1 MNCPET
7 LGAVCGQPAI
17 RHRSYL
23 RIGNVSIGLC
33 ADSSDD
39 VDLTPEIQRFETP
52 PILCDIEVRLQWV
65 DQLRKQNGVKL
76 FDSGSVWALH
86 ENGDDYVF
94 DFVTPVFGD
103 QPYKRLCVNNEFSNA
118 QLWLNRECL
127 NSGWPGCALEY
138 PLDELLVTNWLARNS
153 GVEVHGCGLVDDSTG
168 GHLFLGHSGA
178 GKSTTS
184 RLWRSLRGA
193 RVLSDDRIILREES
207 SEIWMYGTP
216 WHGEAGFASPEKTRV
231 HKIFMLEHGN
241 RNEIVPL
248 SVAKAV
254 TALFA
259 RCFPPFYSEEALAL
273 TLSFLHTIANCVP
286 CYLFRF
292 VPDVTAVREI
302 LNFRD

>member
-1 MNCPET
+1 MCPET
-7 LGAVCGQPAI
+7 LGAVGGQPTVG
-17 RHRSYL
+17 HRSYL

-33 ADSSDD
+33 ADSADD
-39 VDLTPEIQRFETP
+39 VALTPEIQRFETS

-65 DQLRKQNGVKL
+65 DHLKKPNGMKL
-76 FDSGSVWALH
+76 FDSGSVWVLH
-86 ENGDDYVF
+86 EIGDNYVF
-94 DFVTPVFGD
+94 DFVTPVLGD
-103 QPYKRLCVNNEFSNA
+103 RPYKRLCVNNEFSNA
-118 QLWLNRECL
+118 QLLLNRDCL
-127 NSGWPGCALEY
+127 NCGWPGCALEY
-138 PLDELLVTNWLARNS
+138 PLDELLVTNWLARNN

-207 SEIWMYGTP
+207 NEIWMYGTP

-248 SVAKAV
+248 PQAQAVA
-254 TALFA
+254 ALFA
-259 RCFPPFYSEEALAL
+259 RCFPPFYSQEPLAL
-273 TLSFLHTIANCVP
+273 TFSFLHQLTNRVP
-286 CYLFRF
+286 CYWFRF
-292 VPDVTAVREI
+292 VPDASAVREI